1 MHVLFVS
8 EPWLTSVVINIEY
21 FYYHILLLPIELRCC
36 WYDKLI
42 SLYLVPCEIQWFHS
56 NIHLLSQMLL
66 PVSPKEKCVWYSNG
80 HPSMLFLCL
89 CLYNFVRNHHTQVL
103 GFLFVA
109 LETILHLVVFMSFP
123 ISRVFLICNI
133 FLLDT

>member
-1 MHVLFVS
+1 
-8 EPWLTSVVINIEY
+8 
-21 FYYHILLLPIELRCC
+21 
-36 WYDKLI
+36 
-42 SLYLVPCEIQWFHS
+42 
-56 NIHLLSQMLL
+56 
-66 PVSPKEKCVWYSNG
+66 
-80 HPSMLFLCL
+80 MLFLCL

-133 FLLDT
+133 FLLDTEVPSFFILRVANPCFLTTKSLIFKKFLSFYTGLKSISLLSCSKVYPVILHIMVLAEIFFIHHLLLHIK